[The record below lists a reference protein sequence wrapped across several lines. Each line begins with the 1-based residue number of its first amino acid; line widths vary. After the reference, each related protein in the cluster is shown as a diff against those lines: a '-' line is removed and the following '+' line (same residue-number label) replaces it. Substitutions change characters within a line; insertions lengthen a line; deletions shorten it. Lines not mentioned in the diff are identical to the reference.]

1 MSMLRLIVTLF
12 TPRRLWHLYKALRRH
27 GTNLMALMA
36 YARFNAPENKAL
48 SDEQEELNYESL
60 YHQSTQLAL
69 YLKTS
74 CQLKSGDQ
82 VLLIGRNSIPFI
94 QSIFA
99 LSNLGIHISLLNPSL
114 KAEAYAQFLSQKSY
128 RLLIVDQEVDLAS
141 DVSVPLLYTD
151 HVMETSIRKIVNQ
164 SVQAVPFLKGNSGK
178 LTVLSSGSTGTF
190 KEAPRKPSL
199 SAFADPVLDLTEKLG
214 IRSHKALFIAVP
226 VFHGFGLAALFMA
239 MFFSKA
245 VYLRRRFQADAL
257 MESILKH
264 RIDCLAVVPLM
275 LQKLL
280 EQEWPSRTPLK
291 CIISG
296 GDKLNPTLVK
306 RSSET
311 FGSVLYNLYGTSE
324 AGVCILATPKDL
336 AKYPA
341 SIGKP
346 LKGTTIRILNSEDHE
361 VLPGESGEL
370 AVSAAW
376 AMEQAGD
383 FVRTGDLAEKNPEGF
398 YVLKGRKDDMLII
411 GGENSFPIELEHIV
425 YQHPD
430 ITWAKAEGFD
440 DAQGNTQIRLKLY
453 CNAGALLSAEE
464 VMQWLESRIPRH
476 LKPAVIEVLQEQPV
490 FKLM

>member
-1 MSMLRLIVTLF
+1 MSMLRLIVTLL

-36 YARFNAPENKAL
+36 YARFNAPGNKAL
-48 SDEQEELNYESL
+48 SDEQEALGYESL

-69 YLKTS
+69 HLKES
-74 CQLKSGDQ
+74 CHLKSGDQ

-99 LSNLGIHISLLNPSL
+99 LSNLGIHTSLLNPSL
-114 KAEAYAQFLSQKSY
+114 NSSAYAQFLSRKSY
-128 RLLIVDQEVDLAS
+128 RLLIVDQEVDLAP

-164 SVQAVPFLKGNSGK
+164 FSQAVPFLKGNSGK
-178 LTVLSSGSTGTF
+178 LTVLSSGSTGAF

-199 SAFADPVLDLTEKLG
+199 SAFVDPVLDLTEKLG
-214 IRSHKALFIAVP
+214 IRSHEALFIAVP

-239 MFFSKA
+239 MFFSKT
-245 VYLRRRFQADAL
+245 VYLRRRFQADAVT
-257 MESILKH
+257 ETILKH

-280 EQEWPSRTPLK
+280 EQEWPSQTPLK

-296 GDKLNPTLVK
+296 GDKLNPKLVE
-306 RSSET
+306 RSGDM
-311 FGSVLYNLYGTSE
+311 FGPVLYNLYGTSE
-324 AGVCILATPKDL
+324 AGVCILATPQDL

-341 SIGKP
+341 TIGKP
-346 LKGTTIRILNSEDHE
+346 LQGTKLRMLNSEGLE

-376 AMEQAGD
+376 AMEQAGG

-411 GGENSFPIELEHIV
+411 GGENVFPVELEHVV
-425 YQHPD
+425 YQHPG
-430 ITWAKAEGFD
+430 ISWAKAEGFD
-440 DAQGNTQIRLKLY
+440 DAQGNTQIRLKLCY
-453 CNAGALLSAEE
+453 QANVLLDSEQL
-464 VMQWLESRIPRH
+464 MKWLESRIPRH
-476 LKPAVIEVLQEQPV
+476 LKPAVIEVLTQQPLS
-490 FKLM
+490 KLM